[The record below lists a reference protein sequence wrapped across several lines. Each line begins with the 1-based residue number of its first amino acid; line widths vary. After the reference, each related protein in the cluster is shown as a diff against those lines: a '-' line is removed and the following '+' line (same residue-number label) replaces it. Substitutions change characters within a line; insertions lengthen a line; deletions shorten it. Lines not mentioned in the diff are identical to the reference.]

1 MQIKNC
7 NSKMGTAIKKDKTLA
22 RDWIKSLKC
31 GKSSETKPK
40 TDNIDLPMGR
50 VTGQSVSDDEFQ
62 KRVRG
67 L

>member
-22 RDWIKSLKC
+22 RDWMKSLKC
-31 GKSSETKPK
+31 GEGHETKPK
-40 TDNIDLPMGR
+40 PDNIDLPMGR
-50 VTGQSVSDDEFQ
+50 VTGQWVADDEFQ